1 MKLPVLMGISTH
13 DSSNIATRD
22 EYVIRPPRR
31 FLLVDWKELWRY
43 RDLFFVLAWR
53 DVAIRYKQAAL
64 GVFWA
69 LFRPFATMVVFTFVF
84 NGMARIESGDG
95 TPYPVF
101 VFVGLLLWQYYAN
114 TLTNAA
120 NSTVLNAGLIQK
132 IYFPRLIIPA
142 STAVTGMIDLAVAGI
157 ILAGMMIYYGFRPS
171 LAGLLILPLLLACA
185 VLIALGAGLFAA
197 AVNVKFRD
205 VRHVLPFFIQIMMY
219 LTPVV
224 YPVAMLDDHPV
235 VRTLMLWL
243 NPISGIITNA
253 RATIL
258 GQTNV
263 DWGLLGISALMSV
276 LVFIVGVCYFRNA
289 ERYFADIV

>member
-1 MKLPVLMGISTH
+1 MYSIKPMQNTCSPDARV
-13 DSSNIATRD
+13 

-31 FLLVDWKELWRY
+31 LLLVDWKELWRY

-69 LFRPFATMVVFTFVF
+69 LFRPFATMVVLTFVF

-101 VFVGLLLWQYYAN
+101 VYVGLLLWQYYAN

-142 STAVTGMIDLAVAGI
+142 SAAVTGMVDLAVAGV
-157 ILAGMMIYYGFRPS
+157 ILAGMMIYYGFRPNPT
-171 LAGLLILPLLLACA
+171 GLLILPLLLACA

-253 RATIL
+253 RAAIL
-258 GQTNV
+258 GQTDV

-276 LVFIVGVCYFRNA
+276 MVFIVGVCYFRNA